1 MRLHDIS
8 PSSYNNAGVVSMHIH
23 IQRDRTGSRRSLR
36 VVFLG
41 MRGEFSLLPLIALL
55 DAHVDVCAVLIPS
68 AADSPDDPHS
78 LQPFRP
84 VRLEAVRGS
93 TLPVRTPFVEPSIV
107 SLAWT
112 HAIPVLEVA
121 DERATGLLDAV
132 RDFDPDIACV
142 ACWPRRLPASF
153 LSIPRL
159 GCLNLHPSLLPR
171 HRGPAPLFWTLR
183 AGDTCAGVT
192 VHAMNEALDG
202 GDILAQA
209 DVAIPDGLSGVE
221 IERRCA
227 EKGGVLLVDTIE
239 ELVAGTAQPR
249 PQPQA
254 SGTYEPWPSTAD
266 FVVTPGRSAR
276 WAFRFIRG
284 SDRWGGPPVIEVDD
298 QRFTVRAALSFEP
311 EAILGA
317 SYRRDQAH
325 LWLQCSPGVLHVLVD
340 DHSPQDS

>member
-1 MRLHDIS
+1 
-8 PSSYNNAGVVSMHIH
+8 MHIEPE
-23 IQRDRTGSRRSLR
+23 RTRSRRSPR

-41 MRGEFSLLPLIALL
+41 MRGDFSLLPLAALL
-55 DAHVDVCAVLIPS
+55 DAHVDVRAVLIPS
-68 AADSPDDPHS
+68 PADLPGASRSIP
-78 LQPFRP
+78 PFRP
-84 VRLEAVRGS
+84 GRLDAVRGS

-132 RDFDPDIACV
+132 RHLDPDIACV
-142 ACWPRRLPASF
+142 ACWPGRLSASF

-183 AGDTCAGVT
+183 VGDACAGVT
-192 VHAMNEALDG
+192 VHAMNAALDG

-209 DVAIPDGLSGVE
+209 DVGIPDGLTGAE
-221 IERRCA
+221 IERQCA
-227 EKGGVLLVDTIE
+227 ATGGALLVDIIE
-239 ELVAGTAQPR
+239 QLFAGTAHR
-249 PQPQA
+249 RRQA
-254 SGTYEPWPSTAD
+254 QTSGTYEPWPSTAD
-266 FVVTPGRSAR
+266 FVVTPERSAR

-284 SDRWGGPPVIEVDD
+284 SDRWGGPAVIAVDD

-311 EAILGA
+311 DATLGV

-340 DHSPQDS
+340 DTSLEDA